1 MKKTHVMNP
10 NLTDQ
15 AASSD
20 KLQVTEVA
28 RG

>member
-1 MKKTHVMNP
+1 MNP